1 MSTINHRE
9 PGEFGDGATMRSAN
23 DLTRPIM
30 GIENRTPAEV
40 FAIMVARIEGAG
52 VVPFG
57 VQPDQREPINGIISA
72 WMPEQDPH
80 RLAVLG
86 KLAEE
91 CNELAGRAVRC
102 IIQGIDEKDPA
113 TGRTNR
119 EELAREAS
127 DVEACL
133 EMLEARMLVSRI
145 TSRVADKYDGF
156 KRWHGLIDAA
166 PKTARF
172 DAGDVRGTSGETQD
186 RT

>member
-1 MSTINHRE
+1 M
-9 PGEFGDGATMRSAN
+9 AAMN

-30 GIENRTPAEV
+30 GIENRTPLEV
-40 FAIMVARIEGAG
+40 FEIMRARIEGAG

-57 VQPDQREPINGIISA
+57 TQPDPREPINNIITA
-72 WMPEQDPH
+72 WLPEQDPH

-119 EELAREAS
+119 DELAREAS

-133 EMLEARMLVSRI
+133 EMVESLLGVKRI
-145 TSRVADKYDGF
+145 TSRVAGKYDGF
-156 KRWHGLIDAA
+156 KRWHRLIEEKSADRLDTATHHAREAYHAIGGGLEKAIAKMVECLK
-166 PKTARF
+166 P
-172 DAGDVRGTSGETQD
+172 
-186 RT
+186 